1 MLRIVFQSTPE
12 KKGWFL
18 TSSDEFLP
26 SRFSGSRIMLR
37 AWCEGTIV
45 SITISEQAATATAL
59 LDQVHSLGREPN
71 VLGKVQLVL
80 PVNNLAV
87 RVVRV
92 LGAEGRAAVE
102 PSMHSVHHSQ
112 MCKGPRGGGKGKS
125 GRTSRRGT
133 QT

>member
-80 PVNNLAV
+80 PVNDLAV
-87 RVVRV
+87 RVVGV
-92 LGAEGRAAVE
+92 LGAEGRAAGGIRASVTRHT
-102 PSMHSVHHSQ
+102 SMHEVSA
-112 MCKGPRGGGKGKS
+112 GRGGNT